1 MVYIIGDPMAISKE
15 ESDNREVVKH
25 NTKGLNEPARRNA
38 LDAWIAESLLGGYRQ
53 RDLPALY
60 KKKFDNPINKSLIN
74 KSIQRLTK
82 EWKLARIDD
91 TALHIGRELERLD
104 ELEYLAWE
112 NYRSC
117 GGTIQTT
124 EVKDL
129 FGRTANSEGEMVKK
143 ESLIVTRTKDDPRL
157 AMQWFDR
164 IMKIQT
170 DRRKVL
176 KLETTVN
183 IQNIMAVKG
192 YSVFNP
198 GKDWPDQKHLPDP
211 NVIDA
216 EFEEKRQAN

>member
-1 MVYIIGDPMAISKE
+1 MAKSKE
-15 ESDNREVVKH
+15 ESDNREVVK
-25 NTKGLNEPARRNA
+25 NNSKGLKEPSRRNA
-38 LDAWIAESLLGGYRQ
+38 LDTWIAESLLGGYRQ

-60 KKKFDNPINKSLIN
+60 KQKFDNKISRSQISL
-74 KSIQRLTK
+74 SIRRLTE
-82 EWKLARIDD
+82 EWKLTRIDD

-104 ELEYLAWE
+104 EMEHLAWK

-129 FGRTANSEGEMVKK
+129 FGHTANSKGEMVKK
-143 ESLIVTRTKDDPRL
+143 ESLITTKTKEDPRL

-176 KLETTVN
+176 KLEATVN
-183 IQNIMAVKG
+183 IQNIMALKG
-192 YSVFNP
+192 YSIFDP
-198 GKDWPDQKHLPDP
+198 GKDWPEQKHLPDP

-216 EFEEKRQAN
+216 EFEEKRQVSK